1 VSAAAEIKRAL
12 RREMRARLAGIGAGE
27 RAARSLAAARHL
39 FSLPEMAGAG
49 ACMAFASMPEEI
61 DTTPI
66 LEALWREGWRV
77 ALPRID
83 PATRAMDGFWIDP
96 AQALSTNRW
105 GIPEPEPDPA
115 RCAEPAQLALIL
127 VPGLAFDARGSR
139 LGRAAGYYDRFLHR
153 AGHGP
158 LRIGLFY
165 SLQQLPEIPTEP
177 WDEPLDLVATDAG
190 ILRWR
195 QG

>member
-1 VSAAAEIKRAL
+1 MSAAAENKRAL
-12 RREMRARLAGIGAGE
+12 RRELRARLGGIGAGE

-105 GIPEPEPDPA
+105 GIPEPAPDPA

-177 WDEPLDLVATDAG
+177 WDEPLDLVVTDAG
-190 ILRWR
+190 ILRCR
-195 QG
+195 RG